1 MVKPKTSQV
10 DLRGVVPGE
19 QLKAVLLV
27 WFNAI
32 VQSIDAHLWAGK
44 GDPLAPELQ
53 LLPHLQ
59 LVLPEG
65 CEPP

>member
-32 VQSIDAHLWAGK
+32 VQSIDLSSVGWG
-44 GDPLAPELQ
+44 GDPLAPMLR
-53 LLPHLQ
+53 
-59 LVLPEG
+59 
-65 CEPP
+65 